1 MFLILQTLLSCATL
15 LARVHDASSLGNRR
29 FVFSSPF
36 DEFVNNSIDVRIED
50 VLYNWIDRA
59 FMSISKASKPS
70 RMQRKCILLLFR
82 P

>member
-1 MFLILQTLLSCATL
+1 
-15 LARVHDASSLGNRR
+15 
-29 FVFSSPF
+29 
-36 DEFVNNSIDVRIED
+36 